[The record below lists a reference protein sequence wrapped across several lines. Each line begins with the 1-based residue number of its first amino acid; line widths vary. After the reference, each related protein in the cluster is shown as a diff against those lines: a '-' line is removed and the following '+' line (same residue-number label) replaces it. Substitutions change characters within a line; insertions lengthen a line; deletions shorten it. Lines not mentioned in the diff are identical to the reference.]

1 MRRSLHREVSIP
13 ALYLYATAPPVEV
26 TVRIHDKNSLIGDI
40 PGLAVSHTQDIAT
53 HLRFWRDELSLPR
66 RGAKVSISDGV
77 AYVLGEATEPYGDTI
92 DVSATRLSA
101 VEAAGLP
108 LPPDCC

>member
-1 MRRSLHREVSIP
+1 MRRSLHREVSVP
-13 ALYLYATAPPVEV
+13 ALYIYATDDPVEV
-26 TVRIHDKNSLIGDI
+26 TVRVHDKNSLTGDI

-53 HLRFWRDELSLPR
+53 HIRFWRDELSLPR
-66 RGAKVSISDGV
+66 RGAKLSIEAGV
-77 AYVLGEATEPYGDTI
+77 AYILGEATEPYGDTI

-108 LPPDCC
+108 LPVTT